1 MNSICLRLRQEKI
14 RDETLIESPKRR
26 NTLKNLFVHTAFVMM
41 LAIGILFIWG
51 GTAFSNDHRE
61 NCYCGK
67 YKLVPGEYDAKLG
80 VNSSGKPEYATHKT
94 MFLLD
99 SHTGKVWLFVVES
112 DWFKASRWGWIP
124 AKGFRER
131 IPAEKKS
138 DKKTD
143 KKLDKKESEK

>member
-1 MNSICLRLRQEKI
+1 M
-14 RDETLIESPKRR
+14 
-26 NTLKNLFVHTAFVMM
+26 KNQFVHISFIILM
-41 LAIGILFIWG
+41 LAIVTLFITG
-51 GTAFSNDHRE
+51 GTAVSNDRDH
-61 NCYCGK
+61 YCGGK
-67 YKLVPGEYDAKLG
+67 YRLIPGEYDAKLG
-80 VNSSGKPEYATHKT
+80 INSSGKPEYATHKT

-138 DKKTD
+138 DKKID
-143 KKLDKKESEK
+143 KK